1 MKYSFQVFACVGA
14 IQALVGLVSP
24 VYQLIYHATLD
35 WHKGFVYCISCTI
48 LSLMLALTIYVF
60 FFLKRYEKSLKA
72 TKLSED
78 QADTLATEKPTV
90 LFKPRFKKKDP
101 VDVY

>member
-1 MKYSFQVFACVGA
+1 
-14 IQALVGLVSP
+14 
-24 VYQLIYHATLD
+24 
-35 WHKGFVYCISCTI
+35 
-48 LSLMLALTIYVF
+48 MLALTIYVF

-78 QADTLATEKPTV
+78 QADTLANEKPTV
-90 LFKPRFKKKDP
+90 LFKPRFKKTDP